1 MTPPKTA
8 CHKPY
13 MQKFKR
19 RQNEQNLYLH
29 ETTSFD
35 LLNLTLYFGKINGY
49 FISCKQTK
57 LSNIKSRKKKK
68 QQQKKKKKKKTCHR
82 VSVIYVTL

>member
-19 RQNEQNLYLH
+19 RQNEQNLFLH

-35 LLNLTLYFGKINGY
+35 LLNLSLSFGKINGY
-49 FISCKQTK
+49 FISCKQRK
-57 LSNIKSRKKKK
+57 ISNIKNRKK
-68 QQQKKKKKKKTCHR
+68 H
-82 VSVIYVTL
+82 VTEFL

>member
-19 RQNEQNLYLH
+19 RQNEQNLFLH
-29 ETTSFD
+29 EITSLD
-35 LLNLTLYFGKINGY
+35 LLNLTLSFGKINGNSV
-49 FISCKQTK
+49 SCKQTK
-57 LSNIKSRKKKK
+57 LSNVKIR
-68 QQQKKKKKKKTCHR
+68 KKKKKKKKKKH
-82 VSVIYVTL
+82 VTEVL

>member
-19 RQNEQNLYLH
+19 RQNEQILFLQ
-29 ETTSFD
+29 EAISFD
-35 LLNLTLYFGKINGY
+35 LLNLTLSYGKINGS
-49 FISCKQTK
+49 FISGKQI
-57 LSNIKSRKKKK
+57 SNIKGQNK
-68 QQQKKKKKKKTCHR
+68 H
-82 VSVIYVTL
+82 VT